1 MPYVSEEPWLDP
13 PLPEPKGERRTSGA
27 WRCSLAARA
36 RGDQLIGTA
45 VPARRWFLVGHRGP
59 WARSAIATPP
69 LSDIA
74 RDLDRALGRAS
85 ARLQLIR
92 RHGRVSGD
100 APDEEQ
106 PVALVDSVSGRV
118 RWDTWREP
126 EDLLRLAATFED
138 LPEEDPEPIVVVCAH
153 GKKDVCCA
161 IEGRLVTGVLNDVM
175 PDAVWE
181 TTHLGGDRFAGNLA
195 LLPEGSMY
203 GEVLGSN
210 ATDLVMGHVDG
221 TVDLA
226 HWRGRSIWTS
236 PAQVVVAEVV
246 RAGVPLAAVRS
257 AVATPDGA
265 DRWVVEVV
273 ADGATTTRVV
283 TRTLSPPRRLT
294 CSTETKQAA
303 TYHLDD

>member
-1 MPYVSEEPWLDP
+1 MPCVSEEPWLDP
-13 PLPEPKGERRTSGA
+13 PLPPPKGARRSAGA

-45 VPARRWFLVGHRGP
+45 VPAKRWFLVGHRGP
-59 WARSAIATPP
+59 WARSAITTAP
-69 LSDIA
+69 LTEVASE
-74 RDLDRALGRAS
+74 LDRALGRAG
-85 ARLQLIR
+85 ARLQLMR
-92 RHGRVSGD
+92 RHGRITECAVD
-100 APDEEQ
+100 HEQ

-118 RWDTWREP
+118 RWDSWRHP
-126 EDLLRLAATFED
+126 QDLVRLAATFDE
-138 LPEEDPEPIVVVCAH
+138 LPEDDPEPIVLVCAH

-161 IEGRLVTGVLNDVM
+161 IEGRLVTAVLSDVM

-203 GEVLGSN
+203 GRVAGSD

-221 TVDLA
+221 TVDVDR
-226 HWRGRSIWTS
+226 WRGRSVWTS
-236 PAQVVVAEVV
+236 PAQVVVAEVL
-246 RAGVPLAAVRS
+246 RAGVPLGDVRS

-265 DRWVVEVV
+265 DRWVVDVL
-273 ADGATTTRVV
+273 AQGRTITRVV
-283 TRTLSPPRRLT
+283 TRTMSPPRRLT

-303 TYHLDD
+303 VYHLED